1 MLMKPFVNYLMLIA
15 IVSLLSGCL
24 KSSAEVD
31 DAIATDLVPSSTAA
45 LATLTAIT
53 PPDLIQETP
62 APTDDLVI
70 YSTPT
75 NLVPTPDQ
83 QKQYKMANWTP
94 QLANQVIAVLRAYPD
109 NLGFPELGY
118 HDSGYY
124 GASGYA
130 LFAEQE
136 ALLRFPKS
144 SFRENWVWDAAYRMA
159 LIGEPEVIDTYAEL
173 INQALSMESIDV
185 QDLETWFNDHEN
197 RLQLRVLALPP
208 STGLHNSYLIEISD
222 PDQSSGIYLS
232 LVSNGSQSRA
242 YPLPASDHG
251 GYGDFGFS
259 SAEGIRAELR
269 DITGDGISEII
280 TRHAFF
286 PGSGDALV
294 TNFDVFDMSQKSPR
308 KIEFNPPIPGMRH
321 RTWSVIL
328 DNDQKPR
335 MKFDFVFDRILCPF
349 IFSEEY
355 QWNGEGFELINH
367 MYPDK
372 SQVIEQAG
380 KECLDQLVFS
390 LMLDVRNG
398 DIEAARALDGL
409 LDEWPYFN
417 DPWLPGNDNSPSTR
431 DKARFIVGLY
441 LAFDGQVELSRN
453 EMNSI
458 ISSPTTSTS
467 DWIAHAQVFLAKFH
481 SRNDLPDACI
491 AVKICGKFLDLDQM
505 ISTLN
510 ASDLQAVTDFI
521 NQIGVDILNSGSFD
535 ANSDGHPDL
544 WIVTN
549 NTVGNSATW
558 LFIKDN
564 LGVQSFSPGRLS
576 TANPIALHSQPSF
589 MDYSVF
595 SIESDEGSETFIFDR
610 DPLSGEI
617 QVSRLCDHLDAE
629 LNHLQNDLIAG
640 NPPSEI
646 IEGLSKIGQRLDA
659 ACAYPYSWI
668 EYMKSR
674 QQYLLGL
681 AYELTGNSPRAVENF
696 LAVWK
701 SYPRSPYAIM
711 ARAKLILV
719 SP

>member
-1 MLMKPFVNYLMLIA
+1 MKPFVNCLILIT
-15 IVSLLSGCL
+15 IVSLLSSCL
-24 KSSAEVD
+24 KSSAEVN
-31 DAIATDLVPSSTAA
+31 DAIATDLVPSNTAA
-45 LATLTAIT
+45 LTALTAIT

-70 YSTPT
+70 YPTPT

-83 QKQYKMANWTP
+83 QRQYKMANWTP

-109 NLGFPELGY
+109 NLGIPELGY

-144 SFRENWVWDAAYRMA
+144 SFRESWVWDAAYRMA
-159 LIGEPEVIDTYAEL
+159 LIGEPEVIDIYAEL
-173 INQALSMESIDV
+173 INQALSTESIDV
-185 QDLETWFNDHEN
+185 QDLATWFNDHEN
-197 RLQLRVLALPP
+197 RLQLRVLVLPP
-208 STGLHNSYLIEISD
+208 STGLHDSYLIEISD
-222 PDQSSGIYLS
+222 PGQSSGIYLW
-232 LVSNGSQSRA
+232 LIGDGPRFLA

-259 SAEGIRAELR
+259 SAEGIQAEWR
-269 DITGDGISEII
+269 DITGDGIAEII
-280 TRHAFF
+280 TTHAFF

-294 TNFDVFDMSQKSPR
+294 TNFDVFDVSRKSPR
-308 KIEFNPPIPGMRH
+308 KIQFNPPIPGMRH

-355 QWNGEGFELINH
+355 QWNGEGFELIRH
-367 MYPDK
+367 IYPDK

-380 KECLDQLVFS
+380 KECLNQFAFS
-390 LMLDVRNG
+390 LMLDIRDG
-398 DIEAARALDGL
+398 DMEATRPLDGL
-409 LDEWPYFN
+409 LDEWPYSN
-417 DPWLPGNDNSPSTR
+417 DPWLPGNDNSPSIR
-431 DKARFIVGLY
+431 DKARFTVGLY
-441 LAFDGQVELSRN
+441 LAFHGQVELSRN
-453 EMNSI
+453 EMNKI

-467 DWIAHAQVFLAKFH
+467 DWIARAQVFLAKFH
-481 SRNDLPDACI
+481 GRNDLPDACI
-491 AVKICGKFLDLDQM
+491 AVKICGNFLDLNQM

-510 ASDLQAVTDFI
+510 ASDLQTVTDFI
-521 NQIGVDILNSGSFD
+521 NQIGVDILNRGSFD
-535 ANSDGHPDL
+535 ATNDGQPDL
-544 WIVTN
+544 WLVTN
-549 NTVGNSATW
+549 NTAGNSVTW

-576 TANPIALHSQPSF
+576 TASPIALHSQPSF
-589 MDYSVF
+589 MDYPVF
-595 SIESDEGSETFIFDR
+595 SIESAEGSETFIFDQ

-617 QVSRLCDHLDAE
+617 QVSRLCDHLYDE
-629 LNHLQNDLIAG
+629 LNHLQNDLMAG

-646 IEGLSKIGQRLDA
+646 IEDLSEIGQRLDA
-659 ACAYPYSWI
+659 ACAYPYSRI

-681 AYELTGNSPRAVENF
+681 AYELTGNSPRAMENF

-701 SYPRSPYAIM
+701 SYPGSPYAIM
-711 ARAKLILV
+711 ARSKLIPV